1 MKTVKING
9 REFSIRKIDYNYLET
24 LADEG
29 YHITDWQFKHAKYE
43 LVDLKTG
50 RVWRAPYNLKQ
61 FMAEIMNDNPE
72 YFK

>member
-9 REFSIRKIDYNYLET
+9 REFSIRKIDYKYLET

-29 YHITDWQFKHAKYE
+29 YHISDWQYKHAKYE

-50 RVWRAPYNLKQ
+50 NVWHAPYNLKQ
-61 FMAEIMNDNPE
+61 FMAEVMNDNPKS
-72 YFK
+72 FK